1 MLLPLGVSLWVRR
14 DMRLFSLYL
23 VCNLIPF
30 ILNQYFVQS
39 ILFNSII
46 SFTAHLIL
54 FTGTIALYSDILLL
68 HWQEFLQLNSAKW
81 WLIGGSVLAIFGI
94 IGFTELSLVAL
105 LESAFGKNQV
115 GAMYDVPSYHS
126 KHLSLLGS
134 FIVFTAALGNTLF
147 TAIINEILFRHVLF
161 MEKLYVNPRLIL
173 WLTLSSLLYGLTF
186 WYSLGQDWIAT
197 LPYML
202 VGAWLAWLYYKGDNL
217 WYCLFISLIYSLIQ
231 VLVIPLLFIVY
242 LELA

>member
-1 MLLPLGVSLWVRR
+1 M
-14 DMRLFSLYL
+14 
-23 VCNLIPF
+23 
-30 ILNQYFVQS
+30 
-39 ILFNSII
+39 
-46 SFTAHLIL
+46 IL

-81 WLIGGSVLAIFGI
+81 WLIGGSVLAISGI

-147 TAIINEILFRHVLF
+147 TAIINELLFRHVLF

-173 WLTLSSLLYGLTF
+173 WLTLSSLLYGFTF

-202 VGAWLAWLYYKGDNL
+202 AGAWLAWLYYKGDNL
-217 WYCLFISLIYSLIQ
+217 WYCLFISLTYSLIQ

>member
-1 MLLPLGVSLWVRR
+1 
-14 DMRLFSLYL
+14 MRLFSLYL
-23 VCNLIPF
+23 ICNLIPF
-30 ILNQYFVQS
+30 ILNQYFIQS

-54 FTGTIALYSDILLL
+54 FTGTIALYSYILLL

-81 WLIGGSVLAIFGI
+81 WLIGGSVLAISGI

-115 GAMYDVPSYHS
+115 GAMYDIPSYHS

-173 WLTLSSLLYGLTF
+173 WLTLSSLLYGFTF

-231 VLVIPLLFIVY
+231 VLVIPLFFIFY
-242 LELA
+242 LEFA

>member
-1 MLLPLGVSLWVRR
+1 
-14 DMRLFSLYL
+14 MRLFSLYL
-23 VCNLIPF
+23 ICNLIPF
-30 ILNQYFVQS
+30 ILNQYFIQS

-81 WLIGGSVLAIFGI
+81 WLIGGSVLAISGI

-115 GAMYDVPSYHS
+115 GAMYDIPSYHS

-173 WLTLSSLLYGLTF
+173 WLTLSSLLYGFTF

-217 WYCLFISLIYSLIQ
+217 SYCLFISLIYSLIQ